1 MGNSSSNIDSVDIRP
16 GVMILSVLRHL
27 NYKPWF
33 ALAEFVDNAIQSFI
47 ANEKAIRQA
56 DGDGAKLRVDI
67 ELDLTGEPKLSIRDN
82 AAGISVKDYARAFRP
97 AAIPTNRKG
106 LSEFGMGMK
115 SAACWFAPRWSV
127 RTCALGEDVERTI
140 KFDIERIVGKN
151 LDALG
156 IDTKDARKE
165 SHYTEVV
172 LHGLHQV
179 PQTKTL
185 GKIREHLSDIYRG
198 FIRQGTLELKFNG
211 DVLVYDEPPILTAP
225 FFRTP
230 QGPKKEWRKDIDFDL
245 GGGLSVKGFA
255 AIRGIGSL
263 SRAGFALFRR
273 GRLIQGSGDE
283 GYRPELIFGK
293 SNSYRYQRLFGEL
306 HLEGF
311 DVSHTKDGFR
321 WDENEQPFV
330 SLLKEHL
337 DESKLPLL
345 QQADGLR
352 VRPKRSD
359 VRAGALAAAHRTAA
373 AVGEAVTSALPGL
386 ATATAN
392 GHADEVPTDLPEA
405 SVVAQDVVKEIMFRG
420 QKWTVQI
427 EVSDDPAISSWLTV
441 TDKTNSASRFIGLRL
456 SLIHPFMERFG
467 GTSVEEIEPLLR
479 VAAALGLS
487 EIVCRDAGIK
497 KAGRIRENINE
508 LLRDALAQP

>member
-1 MGNSSSNIDSVDIRP
+1 MGNNASNLDSVDIRP

-33 ALAEFVDNAIQSFI
+33 ALAEFVDNAIQSFLS
-47 ANEKAIRQA
+47 NEARIRQT
-56 DGDGAKLRVDI
+56 DGNGAKLRVDI

-82 AAGISVKDYARAFRP
+82 AAGISSKDYPRAFRP

-127 RTCALGEDVERTI
+127 RTSALGEDVERTI
-140 KFDIERIVGKN
+140 RFDIDRIVGRN

-156 IDTKDARKE
+156 VEAKPAKKE
-165 SHYTEVV
+165 SHFTEVV
-172 LHGLHQV
+172 LQGLHQV

-185 GKIREHLSDIYRG
+185 GKIREHLSDIFRG
-198 FIRQGTLELKFNG
+198 FIREDVLELQFNG
-211 DVLVYDEPPILTAP
+211 EVLAYEEPDILEAS

-230 QGPKKEWRKDIDFDL
+230 HGPSKLWKKDIDFDF
-245 GGGLSVKGFA
+245 GEGMKVTGFA
-255 AIRGIGSL
+255 AIRAVGSL

-293 SNSYRYQRLFGEL
+293 SNSYRYQRIFGEL

-321 WDENEQPFV
+321 WDENEQPF
-330 SLLKEHL
+330 LQILKDHL
-337 DESKLPLL
+337 DSKALPLL

-352 VRPKRSD
+352 VRPKRTD
-359 VRAGALAAAHRTAA
+359 LKAGARTAAQRTAA
-373 AVGEAVTSALPGL
+373 AVGAAVTSALPGL
-386 ATATAN
+386 AAASSSNNGEDVPSELVTA
-392 GHADEVPTDLPEA
+392 
-405 SVVAQDVVKEIMFRG
+405 SIVAQEVVKEVLFRG
-420 QKWTVQI
+420 QKWTVTI
-427 EVSDDPAISSWLTV
+427 EMSDDPAVSDWLTV
-441 TDKTNSASRFIGLRL
+441 TDKTSSASRQIGLRL
-456 SLIHPFMERFG
+456 SLVHPFMERFG
-467 GTSVEEIEPLLR
+467 GTTVEEIEPLLR

-487 EIVCRDAGIK
+487 ETICRDAGIK
-497 KAGRIRENINE
+497 KAGRIRDNINE